1 MAATGQRILTKTRPF
16 FGQSNVFKALPV
28 RPDSTDRAVIES
40 SDDRTWYARTNAD
53 GSMQCSPNADFSTP
67 VYDAFI
73 DGDGSM
79 VFWDTMAN
87 CMIG

>member
-1 MAATGQRILTKTRPF
+1 MNTTI
-16 FGQSNVFKALPV
+16 FGQSNVQSPASPTGFNGQGGYWKVP
-28 RPDSTDRAVIES
+28 T
-40 SDDRTWYARTNAD
+40 DRTWYARTNAD
-53 GSMQCSPNADFSTP
+53 GSMQCAPNADFSTP

-87 CMIG
+87 RMTGRA